1 MGKPMHVRRGT
12 NLAPGAAATVAALVA
27 CVIAAG
33 APEPATTTPEPAAAE
48 CKGCCSFDE
57 TEAGSATAQAAAPKP
72 AATRPVAATQPAATR
87 PSNGGVVRGRVTIT
101 GKWDLQKPDLT
112 RVVVYLASDPGLDA
126 APSGIDHE
134 TVAQKNKS
142 FIPNFLVAPRN
153 TTIEFPNW
161 DDFDHNVF
169 SRSKAAPA
177 FDLDRYPRGQ
187 SKSRVFEKVGVVQV
201 FCNIH
206 PQMRAIIF
214 VTPNRWF
221 ARADAEGRFEIAD
234 VPPGHYTV
242 VAWQERCAEAAQ
254 EVEVVSGREAEID
267 FTLEENRKNV
277 IANNPRRDADYGVE
291 RGLGVK
297 REKLDLPVVTESH
310 PAIDKPQ

>member
-1 MGKPMHVRRGT
+1 MTKPMHVRSGM
-12 NLAPGAAATVAALVA
+12 NLALGAAVIAAALIA
-27 CVIAAG
+27 CVIAVG
-33 APEPATTTPEPAAAE
+33 APKLAPTVEPGALE
-48 CKGCCSFDE
+48 CKGCCLLDE
-57 TEAGSATAQAAAPKP
+57 TAASAEPVEAAVPK
-72 AATRPVAATQPAATR
+72 AAATQPATSQPAD
-87 PSNGGVVRGRVTIT
+87 GVVRGRVAIT
-101 GKWDLQKPDLT
+101 GNWDLQKPDLT
-112 RVVVYLASDPGLDA
+112 RVVVYLASNSALDVV
-126 APSGIDHE
+126 PSGIDHQ

-142 FIPNFLVAPRN
+142 FIPNFLVTPRN

-221 ARADAEGRFEIAD
+221 ARGDAEGRFEITN
-234 VPPGHYTV
+234 VPPGRYTV
-242 VAWQERCAEAAQ
+242 VAWQERCTEATQ
-254 EVEVVSGREAEID
+254 EVEIASGKDEEIT
-267 FTLEENRKNV
+267 FTLEENRKSV
-277 IANNPRRDADYGVE
+277 IVNNPRRDADYGVE
-291 RGLGVK
+291 RGLGIK
-297 REKLDLPVVTESH
+297 REKLNLPIVPESH